1 MHEADDPAPRLRLLL
16 APETGAAR
24 CDSRFR
30 RDAQHLA
37 HHEPGAAE
45 RTRPQVDQVEVA
57 DVAVARRVHVHR
69 RDDDPVLELELAQP
83 ERHEHR
89 RPPAGAA
96 CGAPLP
102 GELVCE
108 PLVDGPDELLVAEAE
123 VVVGDAAAS
132 RQQVEDE
139 LLVGLVEVLR

>member
-1 MHEADDPAPRLRLLL
+1 VPGVERLVDAFPARLRRALATRVTELGTDLRAGALVHEADDPAPRLRLLL

-69 RDDDPVLELELAQP
+69 RDDDPVLE
-83 ERHEHR
+83 
-89 RPPAGAA
+89 
-96 CGAPLP
+96 
-102 GELVCE
+102 
-108 PLVDGPDELLVAEAE
+108 
-123 VVVGDAAAS
+123 
-132 RQQVEDE
+132 
-139 LLVGLVEVLR
+139 